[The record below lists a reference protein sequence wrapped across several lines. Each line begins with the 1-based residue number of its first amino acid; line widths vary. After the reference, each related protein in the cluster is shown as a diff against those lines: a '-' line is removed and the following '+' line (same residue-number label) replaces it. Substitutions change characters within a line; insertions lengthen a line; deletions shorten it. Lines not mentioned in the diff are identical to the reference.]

1 MLKGID
7 KNHRQVIA
15 AALLVVAA
23 YKTLRCPCVRIMSCH
38 KMLYFLTVGGA
49 TLIVVNDN
57 T

>member
-23 YKTLRCPCVRIMSCH
+23 YKTLWCPCVRIMSCH

-49 TLIVVNDN
+49 TLIVLDDN